1 MDKILNQ
8 CLLAILL
15 AILIIV
21 PLFFDVRLYS
31 VFDLSKITAFYLLV
45 FALIVVFCVKR
56 IINRGSSFMYNPLLL
71 PIACYL
77 AVACVATC
85 FAIDPLT
92 SVLGGYKR
100 YNGLLSIVCYMF
112 MFFIITNYVEYKMI
126 DLFLSVI
133 IITVCLTC
141 GYGICQNYGIDCFT
155 WNSDMGKRI
164 FSTIGHPAFFSAYLI
179 MILPLVYY
187 RVIKAQKLS
196 MLCLYLLCA
205 VLILTTF
212 YLTKTRASF
221 IGLVVSNIFFFALL
235 GRTIFKWNRLKII
248 ILLLVVVGISVFC
261 SLKDQTVFKRFSDDI
276 NLSSETQ
283 KLGGT
288 MFARYYNIL
297 TAIEVVKDYPVT
309 GIGFGNYGFVFMPYV
324 SKVYLAKKETRPLTE
339 NQDRVHQDFMDVLVA
354 TGIMGLL
361 VYLYAIWAYTRMMYV
376 HLMNNRLLVVAL
388 SSGVLAYFIQN
399 QFSFAHTVLP
409 VMLFFLLGLSVV
421 VCRTNTLTQGFIR

>member
-1 MDKILNQ
+1 
-8 CLLAILL
+8 
-15 AILIIV
+15 
-21 PLFFDVRLYS
+21 
-31 VFDLSKITAFYLLV
+31 
-45 FALIVVFCVKR
+45 
-56 IINRGSSFMYNPLLL
+56 MYNPLLL

-100 YNGLLSIVCYMF
+100 YNGLFSIVCYMF

-164 FSTIGHPAFFSAYLI
+164 FSTTGHPAFFSAYLI

-221 IGLVVSNIFFFALL
+221 IGLVVSNIFFLH
-235 GRTIFKWNRLKII
+235 
-248 ILLLVVVGISVFC
+248 
-261 SLKDQTVFKRFSDDI
+261 
-276 NLSSETQ
+276 
-283 KLGGT
+283 
-288 MFARYYNIL
+288 
-297 TAIEVVKDYPVT
+297 
-309 GIGFGNYGFVFMPYV
+309 
-324 SKVYLAKKETRPLTE
+324 YLAELYL
-339 NQDRVHQDFMDVLVA
+339 NG
-354 TGIMGLL
+354 TG
-361 VYLYAIWAYTRMMYV
+361 
-376 HLMNNRLLVVAL
+376 
-388 SSGVLAYFIQN
+388 
-399 QFSFAHTVLP
+399 
-409 VMLFFLLGLSVV
+409 
-421 VCRTNTLTQGFIR
+421 